1 MESVQ
6 IAATEPPSPARGA
19 EASGSL
25 SSFPTRAY
33 GYGTA
38 RYRAFLEA
46 LLDGLRLYE
55 SLQGTGRAHAQEPV
69 PAA

>member
-6 IAATEPPSPARGA
+6 IAVTEPPSPARGA
-19 EASGSL
+19 EA
-25 SSFPTRAY
+25 SFPTRAY

-46 LLDGLRLYE
+46 LLDGLRLYDAM
-55 SLQGTGRAHAQEPV
+55 QGVGKGRTHAADPI